1 MSEFPSPLYTKSKTP
16 AVGDHLYDI
25 LGNDTG
31 LTVGTLS
38 GTTGFYVNR
47 SITPATYNV
56 TYDSTKWNATTDSH
70 AEGYGL
76 LVSAKAGTENINL
89 ATNFTIS

>member
-47 SITPATYNV
+47 SITPATWPSSRARAC
-56 TYDSTKWNATTDSH
+56 STRSTR
-70 AEGYGL
+70 
-76 LVSAKAGTENINL
+76 
-89 ATNFTIS
+89 TISARPAPRA